1 MGDLLIKVSGIQTQD
16 CLTLNP
22 LLFPQLK
29 SFSFKHR
36 HTDTQTHTPPHTLSI
51 LVLKWRTARNHHR
64 DLSIFVLALK
74 KDNIVDSNSSE
85 TEGRSKLILEPGG
98 KAVKQNLSDTRL
110 REVQGPRGYRGAK
123 VWEVETVSEG
133 LLRNW
138 ALREEKGIT
147 VRSGNGMRFQR
158 EEQQVRSTEDY
169 FEAFRETLDEI
180 S

>member
-133 LLRNW
+133 LLRN
-138 ALREEKGIT
+138 
-147 VRSGNGMRFQR
+147 
-158 EEQQVRSTEDY
+158 
-169 FEAFRETLDEI
+169 
-180 S
+180 